1 MQFQTLLEQSEPICF
16 PPMDGVRRFR
26 NLMIPMRDTVQLA
39 ADIYLPDNGAP
50 DASFPVVMEY
60 IPYRKDQVDLAARP
74 FYGYLAGHGY
84 LVIRVDIRGTGASA
98 GKNLDEYVLQE
109 QEDGYDCV
117 EWIAAQPWCDGHVNM
132 MGISYG
138 GFSALQVAT
147 LQPPHLTSIIPVDF
161 TDDRYHDDCHYKG
174 GMIRQYYD
182 IAYYGGAMVAANAM
196 PSLLDISD
204 GSWAQTWRQHLEEN
218 EPYLLQWYRHQT
230 AGPYWEH
237 GSVRYFADRI
247 RCPIMMIGGWRD
259 GYMNVPLR
267 LFQAVSVPCKVWI
280 GPWNH
285 AMPDGAVPGPRVD
298 YLKEVVRWL
307 DHWCKDR
314 PTGIMEEPP
323 VVVFMQKPQPPV
335 VDRLETRGSW
345 RAETGWPVPG
355 ADTCVLFLGDNSMLA
370 EDDSIDGHEQ
380 LAYVPTVGTSGGLF
394 SGGIQF
400 GLPGDQRPDEAF
412 SAVHT
417 TKALDHDL
425 AVLGRPRAVLHV
437 SSSAAVMG
445 FVVSLCDV
453 APDGA
458 SHLVAKGALNGT
470 RRNSFSDPEP
480 MVPGTVYELEIDID
494 ATGWIFEKGHRI
506 RLSVANADW
515 PNLWPTPEPGTSR
528 IFWGKVRPSRLELP
542 VVPDTGSAAAP
553 RFAPSSMVRHPH
565 LASPCPPV
573 WEVCTDVLSGRTRV
587 RLQVDAVS
595 RLTETTVFEKK
606 AHGEFQV
613 HPRHPALASGQG
625 KHLQQLKSDGGCIT
639 AESEV
644 WVQGGKT
651 HFQVIINLIVQVNG
665 STIFSRKWVESIE
678 RCLL

>member
-1 MQFQTLLEQSEPICF
+1 MQALIRMRCTAAYPFCKDKVIMHFDTLLEQSEPICF
-16 PPMDGVRRFR
+16 PPLDGVRRFR

-39 ADIYLPDNGAP
+39 ADIYLPENRAP
-50 DASFPVVMEY
+50 DAAFPVVMEY

-74 FYGYLAGHGY
+74 FYGYLARQGY

-98 GKNLDEYVLQE
+98 GKNLDEYLRQE

-117 EWIAAQPWCDGHVNM
+117 EWIAKQPWCDGHVNM

-161 TDDRYHDDCHYKG
+161 TDDRYQDDCHYKG
-174 GMIRQYYD
+174 GVMRLYYD

-204 GSWAQTWRQHLEEN
+204 GSWAETWRQHLEEN

-247 RCPIMMIGGWRD
+247 HCPIMMIGGWRD

-285 AMPDGAVPGPRVD
+285 ALPDGAV
-298 YLKEVVRWL
+298 
-307 DHWCKDR
+307 
-314 PTGIMEEPP
+314 
-323 VVVFMQKPQPPV
+323 
-335 VDRLETRGSW
+335 
-345 RAETGWPVPG
+345 
-355 ADTCVLFLGDNSMLA
+355 
-370 EDDSIDGHEQ
+370 
-380 LAYVPTVGTSGGLF
+380 
-394 SGGIQF
+394 
-400 GLPGDQRPDEAF
+400 
-412 SAVHT
+412 
-417 TKALDHDL
+417 
-425 AVLGRPRAVLHV
+425 PRAVLHV

-445 FVVSLCDV
+445 FVASLSDV

-458 SHLVAKGALNGT
+458 SHLVAKGVLNGT
-470 RRNSFSDPEP
+470 RRNSFADPEP
-480 MVPGTVYELEIDID
+480 MVPDTVYELKIDID
-494 ATGWIFEKGHRI
+494 ATGWVFEKGHRI

-528 IFWGKVRPSRLELP
+528 IFRGQMRPSRLELP
-542 VVPDTGSAAAP
+542 VVPDTGSAVP
-553 RFAPSSMVRHPH
+553 PLFAPSSMVRQPH

-587 RLQVDAVS
+587 RLQMDAVN

-651 HFQVIINLIVQVNG
+651 HFQVIINLIVRVNQG
-665 STIFSRKWVESIE
+665 TIFSRKWVESIE